1 MKMLRDLMQAPASTR
16 ETADQN
22 PESRMTR
29 LFGRRSI
36 QVTLWAVLLL
46 PVSAI
51 SQEQATDEYLQ
62 REWIETQTNK
72 SHQVKSDWWQQLD
85 LTRLN
90 EYLRAG
96 VDVNASDRR
105 KWTPLHSAA
114 RYNTDPGILATLL
127 QAGAVVGARNKAGD
141 TPLHW
146 AAAENAN
153 VEIVKSLI
161 EAGANVNAKDKF
173 GWTPLHTA
181 AESGSNP
188 EVIEVLLAAGAQR
201 NKRAY
206 FVLFR
211 PVFLAKHNSNLSETD
226 KKAAI
231 ALLKTSE

>member
-1 MKMLRDLMQAPASTR
+1 MNTLTDPTR
-16 ETADQN
+16 ARALNVETDARSR
-22 PESRMTR
+22 ESRMTR
-29 LFGRRSI
+29 LSYWCRLLMP
-36 QVTLWAVLLL
+36 VWALILL

-51 SQEQATDEYLQ
+51 SQEQPTDEDLQ

-72 SHQVKSDWWQQLD
+72 NHQVKSDWWQQLD
-85 LTRLN
+85 LERLGK
-90 EYLRAG
+90 YLHVG

-114 RYNTDPGILATLL
+114 RYNTDPRVLAALL

-153 VEIVKSLI
+153 VEIVTSLI
-161 EAGANVNAKDKF
+161 EAGADVNAKDKF

-188 EVIEVLLAAGAQR
+188 EVIEVLLAAGAKR

-211 PVFLAKHNSNLSETD
+211 PVFLAKHNSSFSEAD
-226 KKAAI
+226 KKAAV
-231 ALLKTSE
+231 ALLKRSD

>member
-1 MKMLRDLMQAPASTR
+1 MTTLTR
-16 ETADQN
+16 LLWARNMSVETEARN
-22 PESRMTR
+22 RESRMTR
-29 LFGRRSI
+29 LFGWHRI
-36 QVTLWAVLLL
+36 LMTLWALLL
-46 PVSAI
+46 MPAI
-51 SQEQATDEYLQ
+51 VMSQEQATDEDRQ
-62 REWIETQTNK
+62 HEWNEIQSSK

-85 LTRLN
+85 SERLHT
-90 EYLRAG
+90 YLLAG
-96 VDVNASDRR
+96 VDVNVSDRR

-114 RYNTDPGILATLL
+114 RYNKDVGVLAALL

-153 VEIVKSLI
+153 VEIVRSLI
-161 EAGANVNAKDKF
+161 DAGANVNAKDKF

-188 EVIEVLLAAGAQR
+188 EVIEVLLAAGAER

-206 FVLFR
+206 IFLFR
-211 PVFLAKHNSNLSETD
+211 PVFLAKHNSNFSEAD

-231 ALLKTSE
+231 ALLKGSD